1 MSLVHAGT
9 VPSLNRRR
17 LTAQEA
23 SLALMFDQAPL
34 AIGRLALCLESQ
46 RRIGASH
53 ALLHLRRLV
62 AACLRLTVADD
73 STAGTEVRR
82 TAMSMAQPLKEVDDA
97 LAADRL
103 DQIAIATATRQLA
116 FIRFQLGRLETLVA
130 SDATAAFRASTA
142 AEAGRSSGRS

>member
-62 AACLRLTVADD
+62 AACLRLTVAYD
-73 STAGTEVRR
+73 STAGT
-82 TAMSMAQPLKEVDDA
+82 
-97 LAADRL
+97 
-103 DQIAIATATRQLA
+103 
-116 FIRFQLGRLETLVA
+116 
-130 SDATAAFRASTA
+130 
-142 AEAGRSSGRS
+142 